1 MFNYRPLQMS
11 YQPHFIVE
19 RLGLI
24 FYWYIVLIT
33 SARDSA
39 LPLPFLV
46 TFCVHIYFLQKNSLL
61 YSLSGLFPL
70 LQMKWYKSPFDFYKC
85 SENILRNPVFIVVIL
100 CFTPHIYFIILISM
114 IASNLVEIIRLPQI
128 QNRKCLRKFNFSEI
142 RSPGLPVYHFR
153 APEFVKASGRSNVV
167 VAA

>member
-1 MFNYRPLQMS
+1 MFELTTLVVIGTDCMLPWLKICCVRLQF
-11 YQPHFIVE
+11 HIF
-19 RLGLI
+19 I
-24 FYWYIVLIT
+24 FYKKNLYYILY
-33 SARDSA
+33 
-39 LPLPFLV
+39 LG
-46 TFCVHIYFLQKNSLL
+46 YFPYYRWN
-61 YSLSGLFPL
+61 GI
-70 LQMKWYKSPFDFYKC
+70 KSPFDFYRC

-128 QNRKCLRKFNFSEI
+128 QYRKCLRKFNFSEI

-153 APEFVKASGRSNVV
+153 APEFVKASGRTNVV